1 MLSSVYELITAPC
14 LKQWVPPPREWQ
26 TLQAGLGA
34 PSPWSPQSWR
44 MSEDGPS
51 IIHADRSGPAVLMS
65 FGSGP
70 VLRRFSGRFPSERSW
85 FSSPCGAAI
94 CSPSDANLVYCFS
107 ASASLP
113 IQPSCSRPPISTHA
127 LALSLLAALICVTR
141 SKPEPTALGSHH

>member
-14 LKQWVPPPREWQ
+14 LKQWVPPP
-26 TLQAGLGA
+26 
-34 PSPWSPQSWR
+34 SPESGRRCRLDSVLRLPQSWR

-94 CSPSDANLVYCFS
+94 CSPSDANPVCCFS

-127 LALSLLAALICVTR
+127 LAPSLLAALICVTR
-141 SKPEPTALGSHH
+141 SKPEPTALGSHR